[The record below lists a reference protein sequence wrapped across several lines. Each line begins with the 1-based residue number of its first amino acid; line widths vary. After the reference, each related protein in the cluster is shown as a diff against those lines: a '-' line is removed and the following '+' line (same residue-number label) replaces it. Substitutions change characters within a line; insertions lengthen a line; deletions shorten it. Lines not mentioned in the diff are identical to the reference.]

1 MVGALSLADGDL
13 ADAYDFSISSCRPET
28 RAGSFEVTTRPRRP
42 VLHRKTAGKA
52 RATAGRQWAVALLVR
67 LRPPPGR
74 TGWRPL
80 PGPVRGSFP
89 WCRIPGRRRFPG
101 CLRTGKRFMSSR
113 TTSGRRFPA
122 EGIGTRGRG
131 PLLAASPRG
140 GVGDGHGPAR
150 QRFGHAPPEGLLAG
164 RFRGLHQRAAGAGG
178 STGRTRA
185 VRGPSEVGRRR
196 PTTTG
201 DDRVPAARWRGATR
215 RRTPPQGRFSRPAS
229 PARSG

>member
-80 PGPVRGSFP
+80 PRSRTRVLPLVSHPGSKAVPGVPSDWKAVHVLPDDKRQAVPRGRHRDSRPWATPRCFSPGRSRGRTRPGPTAVRARPSRRALGGPVPGSASA
-89 WCRIPGRRRFPG
+89 GRRR
-101 CLRTGKRFMSSR
+101 
-113 TTSGRRFPA
+113 RRLN
-122 EGIGTRGRG
+122 GT
-131 PLLAASPRG
+131 
-140 GVGDGHGPAR
+140 H
-150 QRFGHAPPEGLLAG
+150 AG
-164 RFRGLHQRAAGAGG
+164 RPW
-178 STGRTRA
+178 A
-185 VRGPSEVGRRR
+185 VRGR
-196 PTTTG
+196 PTTT
-201 DDRVPAARWRGATR
+201 DNDR
-215 RRTPPQGRFSRPAS
+215 RRPRPGSTVAGCDPS
-229 PARSG
+229 SHPATGKVQ